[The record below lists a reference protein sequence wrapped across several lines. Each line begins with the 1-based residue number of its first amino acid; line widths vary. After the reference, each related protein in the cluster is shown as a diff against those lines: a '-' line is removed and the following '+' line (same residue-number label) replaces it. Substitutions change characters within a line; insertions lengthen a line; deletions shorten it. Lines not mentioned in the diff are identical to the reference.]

1 MTAFS
6 IAFGSYIKL
15 SFQDEEELVCEYIL
29 DRIKRG
35 FGIVESQL
43 MDVIQW
49 MIEGIQ
55 KVDPKRQFRWEEKN
69 FRPSRKY
76 IRCFMRRNNLV
87 KRSTMGLHKG
97 RAVITKEDLLRWFLE
112 VGGRLFGDPELREAM
127 ADPSRMVNQ
136 DETALEGG
144 V

>member
-1 MTAFS
+1 
-6 IAFGSYIKL
+6 
-15 SFQDEEELVCEYIL
+15 
-29 DRIKRG
+29 
-35 FGIVESQL
+35 

-49 MIEGIQ
+49 MIQGIQ
-55 KVDPKRQFRWEEKN
+55 KVDPKRQFRWEETN
-69 FRPSRKY
+69 FRPTRKY
-76 IRCFMRRNNLV
+76 IRNFMRRNNFV